1 VDENRRDLYAHEVYR
16 EVHSKCSDAT
26 TCREIR
32 DAWPAQVRNKDLKR
46 YITKELRN
54 EKGLH
59 NGLICHASKR
69 IQFVLKFENYQRV
82 AGRAITIL

>member
-1 VDENRRDLYAHEVYR
+1 MTYG
-16 EVHSKCSDAT
+16 
-26 TCREIR
+26 EIR
-32 DAWPAQVRNKDLKR
+32 DVWPAQVLNKALKG
-46 YITKELRN
+46 YITEELRN

-82 AGRAITIL
+82 PGRAITIL